1 MSEYCTHRFT
11 ECGDFYN
18 LAMIAA
24 LSFRVCTMESEAFRK
39 WLLYRPQ
46 RKMIVVQ
53 VDADNRQKVL
63 ILHTTVNKRASPS
76 SWNCSFVT
84 VDGLECD
91 TRSLIRFAG

>member
-39 WLLYRPQ
+39 WLIYRPQ

-53 VDADNRQKVL
+53 VDADNRQKV
-63 ILHTTVNKRASPS
+63 S
-76 SWNCSFVT
+76 
-84 VDGLECD
+84 
-91 TRSLIRFAG
+91 

>member
-53 VDADNRQKVL
+53 VDADNRQKVSKFFTQPL
-63 ILHTTVNKRASPS
+63 TKRASPS
-76 SWNCSFVT
+76 SWNCSF
-84 VDGLECD
+84 CYS
-91 TRSLIRFAG
+91 RWP

>member
-1 MSEYCTHRFT
+1 MERSGDAIANCATVRSFVSAINSNIRSIYKTKQMSEYCTHRFT

-53 VDADNRQKVL
+53 VDADNRQKV
-63 ILHTTVNKRASPS
+63 S
-76 SWNCSFVT
+76 
-84 VDGLECD
+84 
-91 TRSLIRFAG
+91 